1 LVAPRPALPTPFNY
15 SHATPRGCSQFS
27 AALLTSRT
35 LACDN
40 MHARASP
47 SATRRGQSEGPCR
60 YRGAPEFWEGPN
72 AEAHEGRAEWHS
84 GSGRWGGSTSANGRW
99 DEGRDDGWWEGS
111 RSHDNVGGKNVSDEK
126 SKSWDEPEVGSR
138 GEGGRRAGEETISHN
153 EGELGKFGHGDRQA
167 AHNLTQTR
175 NPWKRFSNLSADI
188 ASDCP
193 PGHMFSSNDGMT
205 ASATGVRAH
214 DNSGKQGPGVTRD
227 DEHQS
232 GSDGLPFFPT
242 PIGGSRVPL
251 VRQGKQNQRSSTNED
266 RAEAAERLKKFEALR
281 QKRAEEAR
289 RESEEQRKKVNNI
302 LLPVVSDGYVQLAA
316 SAHHPGTCSWLFEEV
331 DRWWRA
337 SDSRLF
343 VLEGS
348 SGFGKTTFLGA
359 LCASRPEMV
368 KAFHF
373 GRHDCSLRQDARWVV
388 RSLASQLACNWPK
401 ISLHIEQSGITREE
415 LEEMTAQ
422 SMFRELIQEPLELA
436 TGDLPAKLA
445 FVIDGLDEGEVSKVP
460 AVHRIQRL
468 IELCFHELP
477 SQVVFIVGM
486 KPGSRWGSQSLKLKP
501 HVVLIDGD
509 SRHDEDVEVC
519 VRDVVLPGL
528 VSPGPEMDAAAT
540 ALRRRVR
547 GHFLHARL
555 ARAILARW
563 TSERQ
568 RLTAAMVEGLL
579 PDTPSG
585 TIGAYLG
592 PHLREPEP
600 GNVVAAGTRSLLLA
614 AAVAPTPLPAA
625 RGAADLV
632 EGCPMAAVPAAV
644 GMLAQLFPV
653 VDGRLAAVHQAVTD
667 WFRTEQCPVDLK
679 AALLEAHAGL
689 ARRCLLLLEA
699 VCEAQR
705 VCAPVPEG
713 GPKHAAREYAVNNG
727 LLHVWAARDCIP
739 EDLQLQAHEL
749 LFDARYI
756 RAKCHFLPQEYEAQE
771 QEEAAHRLPS
781 LARPL
786 RLVRSALFVSME
798 AVRQLP
804 KVHVAEQVWD
814 RAQKAIATRCDGTRA
829 YELPLNRELSR
840 MLEHVRGRCRRNED
854 LRYLLMLE
862 PVLEAFSAG
871 TVAMLTGHTQ
881 WVMALCTY
889 RSASGELHLASGGG
903 DHTLRVWADLERG
916 LPPLRT
922 LEGHSDH
929 VRALAPYCLSDGSRR
944 LASGCSDNTLR
955 IWSPE
960 GDGEA
965 IAVLDGHTDWVRG
978 LATFTAADGKPHL
991 ASGSSDCTVKIWTL
1005 DEDKFSEVRTLEG
1018 HERMVMKL
1026 ASYSSRRGAARIVS
1040 GAADRT
1046 IRVWDPELAGPA
1058 LRVMDAHKHWVTALE
1073 TFTDDAGEAR
1083 LASGCA
1089 DATIF
1094 IWDPEAGGPP
1104 LGQCEG
1110 HSEWVCEIT
1119 SFVGAHGRRQLAS
1132 SSADRTLRVW
1142 DPEKGGEPLA
1152 VLEGHGHW
1160 IRGLVS
1166 FPGSDGSPRL
1176 ASGSDD
1182 RTIRIWHV

>member
-1 LVAPRPALPTPFNY
+1 
-15 SHATPRGCSQFS
+15 
-27 AALLTSRT
+27 
-35 LACDN
+35 
-40 MHARASP
+40 M
-47 SATRRGQSEGPCR
+47 
-60 YRGAPEFWEGPN
+60 
-72 AEAHEGRAEWHS
+72 
-84 GSGRWGGSTSANGRW
+84 
-99 DEGRDDGWWEGS
+99 
-111 RSHDNVGGKNVSDEK
+111 
-126 SKSWDEPEVGSR
+126 
-138 GEGGRRAGEETISHN
+138 
-153 EGELGKFGHGDRQA
+153 
-167 AHNLTQTR
+167 
-175 NPWKRFSNLSADI
+175 
-188 ASDCP
+188 
-193 PGHMFSSNDGMT
+193 
-205 ASATGVRAH
+205 
-214 DNSGKQGPGVTRD
+214 
-227 DEHQS
+227 
-232 GSDGLPFFPT
+232 
-242 PIGGSRVPL
+242 
-251 VRQGKQNQRSSTNED
+251 
-266 RAEAAERLKKFEALR
+266 
-281 QKRAEEAR
+281 
-289 RESEEQRKKVNNI
+289 
-302 LLPVVSDGYVQLAA
+302 
-316 SAHHPGTCSWLFEEV
+316 
-331 DRWWRA
+331 
-337 SDSRLF
+337 
-343 VLEGS
+343 
-348 SGFGKTTFLGA
+348 
-359 LCASRPEMV
+359 
-368 KAFHF
+368 
-373 GRHDCSLRQDARWVV
+373 
-388 RSLASQLACNWPK
+388 
-401 ISLHIEQSGITREE
+401 
-415 LEEMTAQ
+415 
-422 SMFRELIQEPLELA
+422 
-436 TGDLPAKLA
+436 
-445 FVIDGLDEGEVSKVP
+445 
-460 AVHRIQRL
+460 
-468 IELCFHELP
+468 
-477 SQVVFIVGM
+477 
-486 KPGSRWGSQSLKLKP
+486 
-501 HVVLIDGD
+501 
-509 SRHDEDVEVC
+509 
-519 VRDVVLPGL
+519 
-528 VSPGPEMDAAAT
+528 
-540 ALRRRVR
+540 
-547 GHFLHARL
+547 
-555 ARAILARW
+555 
-563 TSERQ
+563 
-568 RLTAAMVEGLL
+568 
-579 PDTPSG
+579 
-585 TIGAYLG
+585 
-592 PHLREPEP
+592 
-600 GNVVAAGTRSLLLA
+600 
-614 AAVAPTPLPAA
+614 
-625 RGAADLV
+625 
-632 EGCPMAAVPAAV
+632 
-644 GMLAQLFPV
+644 
-653 VDGRLAAVHQAVTD
+653 
-667 WFRTEQCPVDLK
+667 
-679 AALLEAHAGL
+679 
-689 ARRCLLLLEA
+689 LLLEA